1 MQISV
6 TGTLISRNK
15 NFEQVCR
22 ILPKS
27 PVLML
32 FVRQKCLQSGFT
44 LIELMVVLVIVAVM
58 LRMVVL
64 SLSPNTQTRL
74 QLTAE
79 KAKGMMQM
87 ACDQAAMRQSLVL
100 IEPSDKQLQAWM
112 SVKQNDQ
119 KVASTDSSSPKAPSL
134 VWQALGEPLSWPEA
148 VAVTWVLPSQ
158 IRTQNELHQSM
169 TLDENLSLEVQKAQ
183 ASYRA
188 KLAKGWRCWPT
199 GEMDAGEM
207 DFKAIDASL
216 PTLQLKWDSW
226 GRFKLSEAESDEGR

>member
-1 MQISV
+1 
-6 TGTLISRNK
+6 
-15 NFEQVCR
+15 
-22 ILPKS
+22 
-27 PVLML
+27 ML

-100 IEPSDKQLQAWM
+100 IEPSAKQLQAWM
-112 SVKQNDQ
+112 SVKKSLRKTLQNTDEAE
-119 KVASTDSSSPKAPSL
+119 ASMPQPKQF
-134 VWQALGEPLSWPEA
+134 VWQKLGEPLSWPEA